1 MPYGATR
8 PAVFPSTMT
17 NIVRPQHVNVSRISL
32 LQITWRTKSLVAM
45 PTFLNK
51 RVTSPKRPYDIKKTH
66 KCYFGISVSNP
77 CKVTL
82 VSWVCS
88 LSDLLVRILPANRFA
103 SSFDTSRMFHVA
115 FDLFASILCCCVVA
129 FQRFLYG
136 LPADT
141 N

>member
-8 PAVFPSTMT
+8 PIVFPSTMA
-17 NIVRPQHVNVSRISL
+17 NIVRPQHVNVSRSL

-45 PTFLNK
+45 PTLLNK

-66 KCYFGISVSNP
+66 KCYFGMCVSNP
-77 CKVTL
+77 CKVTPVFRVPMYL
-82 VSWVCS
+82 VCS
-88 LSDLLVRILPANRFA
+88 LSDYFPPTAFA
-103 SSFDTSRMFHVA
+103 FSFDTSRMFHVA
-115 FDLFASILCCCVVA
+115 FDLFASILCCCVVD